1 MVMSANRGRCL
12 VMNERERAILTAII
26 THYLEYGESV
36 GSRTLEKKYNIGVSS
51 ATIRNVMADLEDQGL
66 IEKMHTS
73 SGRVPTNSG
82 YKLYVEELIKIRKIS
97 LNEKKRIE
105 EVYKNKINQIDSIME
120 ETSKLLSKITSYA
133 GIVIEPFIK
142 KESIKKVEL
151 VHVNNYMSLAVIVMN
166 NSHVRTINLYYENPV
181 TEAEVR
187 ESNSILNRLM
197 TEQKITFT
205 VSELEKLLQKMNKFE
220 HMKIEDKSS
229 NEREKIFFDGISNLL
244 ESNATKVEAVID
256 RAKLLN
262 RPDYLKS
269 IFVKLIETD
278 KYKNGEV
285 YIVFGEDFNVRELED
300 FSFVFSVYTVEGSK
314 GIIGVIGP
322 KRMEYSKT
330 VGLVNHVSAE
340 VKKMMKKIE

>member
-1 MVMSANRGRCL
+1 MK
-12 VMNERERAILTAII
+12 E
-26 THYLEYGESV
+26 
-36 GSRTLEKKYNIGVSS
+36 
-51 ATIRNVMADLEDQGL
+51 L
-66 IEKMHTS
+66 IELVSAEIMNAFEKAGYDNKLGKVAVS
-73 SGRVPTNSG
+73 KRPDLCEYQCSGAMG
-82 YKLYVEELIKIRKIS
+82 GAKLYHKAPLVIAGEVVKELDNSSVVENVTAAAPGFINCNVKKSFLCDYVTKMA
-97 LNEKKRIE
+97 NDEKFGLARPEK
-105 EVYKNKINQIDSIME
+105 
-120 ETSKLLSKITSYA
+120 SKTI
-133 GIVIEPFIK
+133 IVDYGGPNVAKPLHVGHLRSAVIG
-142 KESIKKVEL
+142 ESIKRICRYMGHKTIGDIHLGDWGLQMGLIIYEL
-151 VHVNNYMSLAVIVMN
+151 SLRKPDLPYFDDSFTGEYPKEAPF
-166 NSHVRTINLYYENPV
+166 TI
-181 TEAEVR
+181 
-187 ESNSILNRLM
+187 
-197 TEQKITFT
+197 
-205 VSELEKLLQKMNKFE
+205 SELEKLLQKMNKFE

-244 ESNATKVEAVID
+244 ESNATNVEAVID

-278 KYKNGEV
+278 KYKNEEV

-300 FSFVFSVYTVEGSK
+300 FSFVFSIYTVEGSK

>member
-1 MVMSANRGRCL
+1 M
-12 VMNERERAILTAII
+12 
-26 THYLEYGESV
+26 
-36 GSRTLEKKYNIGVSS
+36 
-51 ATIRNVMADLEDQGL
+51 
-66 IEKMHTS
+66 
-73 SGRVPTNSG
+73 
-82 YKLYVEELIKIRKIS
+82 
-97 LNEKKRIE
+97 
-105 EVYKNKINQIDSIME
+105 
-120 ETSKLLSKITSYA
+120 
-133 GIVIEPFIK
+133 
-142 KESIKKVEL
+142 

-244 ESNATKVEAVID
+244 ESNATNVEAVID

>member
-1 MVMSANRGRCL
+1 MTTSASKGRCL
-12 VMNERERAILTAII
+12 QMTDRERVILTAII
-26 THYLEYGESV
+26 SHYLDHGESV

-244 ESNATKVEAVID
+244 ESNATNVEAVID